1 MTTDV
6 ASSADALA
14 RRNAAKSST
23 NVVTADDGMPD
34 DRIVENNIRQNIWA
48 SQAFLCNTG
57 ALLVDAMKRA
67 HICNQPILTASVAPH
82 EAVHAPAQNTRN
94 E

>member
-1 MTTDV
+1 MTIDV

-23 NVVTADDGMPD
+23 NVGADDGMPD
-34 DRIVENNIRQNIWA
+34 DRIFENSIRQNIWA
-48 SQAFLCNTG
+48 SQAFLRNTG